1 MRDMLREFMEEMR
14 RRQSEREGRSEVAGA
29 EEDKVASFGP
39 GSGDDDRDGHD
50 DNVPSSFEFRRR
62 RRSAAGGDA
71 PQFGISRIWIALA
84 VLLFAVLPLTTA
96 LLSLFVGLWTDS
108 IWYGSVGYA
117 GVFWTRLWSQ
127 LGLFAL
133 GAGLAF
139 AFLWLN
145 LWLCGR
151 LIPRSQLRRFSLD
164 ELLDRFDLDR
174 YSGGQFGSD
183 GGGRYT
189 PRPRT
194 QGQSI
199 EIENVGRPAFWI
211 LIVVSALVA
220 LGLGLQM
227 ASGWETVQLYL
238 HRVSF
243 GQADPAFGKDA
254 GFFVFEL
261 PFFRLLQTSA
271 NALLLVAILAVGL
284 RYLAAVA
291 SGASMPRWAR
301 VHFGALVMAFLI
313 TIAVGFQLDRY
324 GLVYSNQS
332 GLFQGVSYTDEH
344 ARFLAL
350 NVMTVMAALAGAL
363 FLAFCVTRW
372 WVPLTLTIVMWV
384 GAYVGLGWA
393 YPVLTQRLAVEPN
406 QQGQEAPYIQDNINM
421 TRLAFGIDKWTA
433 SPYEPQQAVTQA
445 SLDAA
450 RVTTQNLRLW
460 DYQPLQPTLTNM
472 QLIRQYYTFADVDTD
487 RYVFTDAATCL
498 PNPAPCVRQVM
509 LAGRE
514 LDPDKV
520 RALNDGDSS
529 WVNQHLV
536 YSHGIGL
543 VMLPVNEI
551 VESAQSQGKI
561 PRLVV
566 QDLPPISAAGAPV
579 IKQPRIYFG
588 THASDYVIVGG
599 STQEFDYQTS
609 STKGEVR
616 NTWTGTTGIR
626 LDTTLTKLLFAA
638 RFGDLNLLISDQV
651 TGGSQLLFRRS
662 IQERVQEIAP
672 FLRYDKDPYLAVTA
686 DGRLVYILDAFTT
699 TDLYPNANNL
709 DPGAEK
715 TYNHVDGGPFNYIR
729 NSVKVVM
736 DAYDGTTTFYVADS
750 SDPIINA
757 WQGVFPGL
765 FHPISDLPS
774 DLQAHLRYPE
784 AMLNA
789 QTSVF
794 EKYHVTDAIVF
805 ARGDDLWQVA
815 RTPGS
820 ANKGID
826 QLPMEAYYM
835 QMEIPGQT
843 QAGPSEFL
851 LLQPMVPSK
860 RPNMIAW
867 VAAHNDP
874 ATYGKVDVYDF
885 PGNSTIYGPLQ
896 MQALVQANKEISPS
910 LTLWS
915 TQGSTVTMGNLL
927 VVPLQHSII
936 YVQPVYVQAASN
948 PLPVLQKVVVASPG
962 QVVWGDTLDDALNQL
977 VSGGGVIPSTSPSPS
992 ASPGASPTATPSAT
1006 PGASIPANATA
1017 QELIALAQQHY
1028 AAAQRAYD
1036 NHDLGTY
1043 QKEMEIVG
1051 QIIQQL
1057 GEVLG
1062 TPAPSGQ

>member
-1 MRDMLREFMEEMR
+1 MLRKFMEEMR
-14 RRQSEREGRSEVAGA
+14 RRQGEREGRSEAAGA
-29 EEDKVASFGP
+29 EEDKVAPFGP
-39 GSGDDDRDGHD
+39 GSGDDDRDGHND
-50 DNVPSSFEFRRR
+50 DMPTSPAFGRRR
-62 RRSAAGGDA
+62 RGASSGEM
-71 PQFGISRIWIALA
+71 PQFGISRIWLVLG
-84 VLLFAVLPLTTA
+84 VLLFAVLPLATA
-96 LLSLFVGLWTDS
+96 LLSFFIGLWTDS
-108 IWYGSVGYA
+108 VWYDSVGYS
-117 GVFWTRLWSQ
+117 GVFWTRVWSQ

-151 LIPRSQLRRFSLD
+151 LIPKSRLRRFSLD
-164 ELLDRFDLDR
+164 ELLDRFDLER
-174 YSGGQFGSD
+174 YSGGQFGSS
-183 GGGRYT
+183 GGDRFT
-189 PRPRT
+189 ARPRT

-211 LIVVSALVA
+211 LVVVSALVA
-220 LGLGLQM
+220 LGLGLQW
-227 ASGWETVQLYL
+227 ASGWETVQLFL
-238 HRVSF
+238 HRVPF

-261 PFFRLLQTSA
+261 PFFRLLQSSA
-271 NALLLVAILAVGL
+271 NGLLLVAILAVGL

-301 VHFGALVMAFLI
+301 VHFGALVMAFLF
-313 TIAVGFQLDRY
+313 TVAVGLQLDRY
-324 GLVYSNQS
+324 GLVYSDQS
-332 GLFQGVSYTDEH
+332 GIFQGVSFTDEH
-344 ARFLAL
+344 ARFLSL
-350 NVMTVMAALAGAL
+350 NVMTIMAALAGAL

-372 WVPLTLTIVMWV
+372 WIPLTLTVVFWMS
-384 GAYVGLGWA
+384 AYVVLGWA
-393 YPVLTQRLAVEPN
+393 YPALTQRLAVEPN

-421 TRLAFGIDKWTA
+421 TRLAFGIDRWTA
-433 SPYEPQQAVTQA
+433 VPYLPQAAVTQS
-445 SLDAA
+445 SLDSA
-450 RVTTQNLRLW
+450 RVTVQNLRLW

-472 QLIRQYYTFADVDTD
+472 QLIRQYYSFADVDTD
-487 RYVFTDAATCL
+487 RYVFTDTATCA

-514 LDPDKV
+514 LDPAKI
-520 RALNDGDSS
+520 RALNDGESS

-536 YSHGIGL
+536 YTHGIGL

-579 IKQPRIYFG
+579 ITQPRIYFG

-626 LDTTLTKLLFAA
+626 LDTTFTKLLFAA

-662 IQERVQEIAP
+662 ITERVQEIAP
-672 FLRYDKDPYLAVTA
+672 FLRYDKDPYLAVGA

-699 TDLYPNANNL
+699 TNLYPNANSL
-709 DPGAEK
+709 DPGTET
-715 TYNHVDGGPFNYIR
+715 TYNSLDGGSFNYIR

-736 DAYDGTTTFYVADS
+736 DAYDGTTTFYVADP
-750 SDPIINA
+750 SDPIITA

-765 FHPISDLPS
+765 FRPISDLS
-774 DLQAHLRYPE
+774 DDLRAHLRYPE

-789 QTSVF
+789 QTSMF

-805 ARGDDLWQVA
+805 ARGDDVWQVA

-820 ANKGID
+820 VTKGIE

-835 QMEIPGQT
+835 QMEIPGQA

-851 LLQPMVPSK
+851 LLQPMVPNK

-874 ATYGKVDVYDF
+874 ATYGKVEVFDF

-896 MQALVQANKEISPS
+896 MQSLVQANKEISRD

-927 VVPLQHSII
+927 VVPLQQSIL
-936 YVQPVYVQAASN
+936 YVQPVYVQSANN

-962 QVVWGDTLDDALNQL
+962 QVVWGDTLEDALKQL
-977 VSGGGVIPSTSPSPS
+977 VAGGGAIPS
-992 ASPGASPTATPSAT
+992 ASPSPGVSPSPGPTATPGAT
-1006 PGASIPANATA
+1006 PGTSIPANATA
-1017 QELIALAQQHY
+1017 QELIALAQQHFD
-1028 AAAQRAYD
+1028 AAEQALRAG
-1036 NHDLGTY
+1036 DLGRY
-1043 QKEMEIVG
+1043 QAEMEAAG
-1051 QIIQQL
+1051 QIIQRL
-1057 GEVLG
+1057 GELLG